1 MARKR
6 MIDPN
11 IWQSEDYSKL
21 NTLSKL
27 VFIGLFSNADD
38 YGFGRAKATYV
49 KSMLFPYEEGIR
61 TADIEKSLSEIA
73 ANMSVVFYK
82 CNGNE
87 YYCLKNW
94 IKWQKVD
101 KPTPSII
108 PPIDKNTEIIRGT
121 FDENSESIRGGF
133 GEASESLR
141 GTVPPNRIEKNIK
154 EKEKNNIT
162 LSDDN
167 VRPTNVE
174 QIIQKWN
181 ELENIGVKAIT
192 KITSG
197 SKRRALLNARIKE
210 YSFDDVLKAI
220 DNIRQSD
227 FLCGKPNGDWIITFD
242 WFIKPSNFVKVL
254 EGNYDNKNVQADSVD
269 NAVLGNFTSL

>member
-82 CNGNE
+82 RNGNE

-108 PPIDKNTEIIRGT
+108 PPIDENTEIIRGT

-133 GEASESLR
+133 GEASASLR